1 MYAGQVKMDPTA
13 FSTVLA
19 SQKTAITTM
28 QKLQNEQQA
37 FFKALANVWRGD
49 SSAAF
54 QDAVNKLT
62 KDMMMGLFMTT
73 TISKQ
78 TLQAQD
84 VLMAADA
91 GMAGSLFRDY
101 LTPPQKRA

>member
-1 MYAGQVKMDPTA
+1 MASSQVKMDKSLFDITI
-13 FSTVLA
+13 A
-19 SQKTAITTM
+19 SQKNAITTI

-37 FFKALANVWRGD
+37 ICKALASVWLGD

-62 KDMMMGLFMTT
+62 KDMLMGLFMTT

-78 TLQAQD
+78 TLRAQD
-84 VLMAADA
+84 IFMSADFDMAN
-91 GMAGSLFRDY
+91 SLFKICH
-101 LTPPQKRA
+101 TPSLKKS